1 MSAPPLDLDGC
12 HARITELEA
21 QIRDRDERVIPTL
34 LGRIE
39 GLRAGV
45 RASLSVLARETHQA
59 LSVRDYT
66 LMGEIDI
73 TGTPAAGN
81 LKLLSSENWAL
92 FLRLLGA
99 LQGDHGP

>member
-59 LSVRDYT
+59 LR
-66 LMGEIDI
+66 
-73 TGTPAAGN
+73 
-81 LKLLSSENWAL
+81 
-92 FLRLLGA
+92 
-99 LQGDHGP
+99 GDHGP